1 MITKM
6 LSEHGEGWTQNFNK
20 IIEKCKKVPNRS
32 LRAEEYNNWTEKYN
46 RVIQANCTMQ
56 NKESENLRTGYFKVS
71 G

>member
-46 RVIQANCTMQ
+46 RGV
-56 NKESENLRTGYFKVS
+56 
-71 G
+71 